1 MGDISFSDEDFLE
14 LLEKMYYGLKG
25 HFPSNYLFETRT
37 LNRINELKEKKRIQD
52 NRNEIL
58 KEL

>member
-1 MGDISFSDEDFLE
+1 MDDISFSDDDVLE
-14 LLEKMYYGLKG
+14 LLEKMCDGLKAY
-25 HFPSNYLFETRT
+25 FPSNYLFDRDT